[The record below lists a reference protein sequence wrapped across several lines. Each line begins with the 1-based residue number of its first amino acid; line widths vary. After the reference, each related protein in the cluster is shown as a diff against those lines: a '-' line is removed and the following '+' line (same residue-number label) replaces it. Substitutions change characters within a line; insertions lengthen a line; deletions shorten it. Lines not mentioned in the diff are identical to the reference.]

1 MSAANSAAK
10 KRRAGVVETP
20 TANPNPNQ
28 NVGGATPPTPPA
40 SGLTIHQVVALFD
53 KRLLTLEKTV
63 TEFIQAYM
71 TEEEEDT
78 EGGGNA
84 GAAAAQEAIQAA
96 AQAATQASKD
106 MIDEFGA
113 RFEILAEE
121 IDNLK
126 NTVMILQTY
135 TLSVN
140 KMLLESNGK
149 FCKIPNIAIN
159 K

>member
-10 KRRAGVVETP
+10 KRRAGVTETP
-20 TANPNPNQ
+20 NTNVAPPNA
-28 NVGGATPPTPPA
+28 NVGPGPVPGPGPGPGPVQ
-40 SGLTIHQVVALFD
+40 GLTIQQVVTLFD

-63 TEFIQAYM
+63 AEFIQAYM
-71 TEEEEDT
+71 TEDQEE
-78 EGGGNA
+78 A
-84 GAAAAQEAIQAA
+84 GDGAAQEAIQAA

-106 MIDEFGA
+106 MMDEFGA

-126 NTVMILQTY
+126 NTVMTLQTY

-149 FCKIPNIAIN
+149 FCKIPNIAAN